1 MLNQCPMANPKV
13 IPKIIHYVWVGT
25 APKTE
30 LALRCI
36 ASWKKFLPDYEIIE
50 WNNER
55 FATLNNRYAQEAFAA
70 KKWAFVS
77 DYLRLYAL
85 HQMGGFYFDTDLELT
100 ADLESFRHHHF
111 VTGFE
116 RFKGRTAPV
125 TAMMGAV
132 PGHAIVKTL
141 LSAYDSRS
149 FYKADGSEDLTPNT
163 GLISELFARDFG
175 LHKPYAGDQ
184 IYQLTE
190 DAFIYPSHYFC
201 TPEPGKEN
209 FSIHHFN
216 GSWFEEYSRK
226 LLVYLA
232 GYQLLRLKRNK
243 VRTGELPLKQG
254 ERKIALLEL
263 NSRYSLLLLKS
274 QS

>member
-1 MLNQCPMANPKV
+1 MLKQHSMV
-13 IPKIIHYVWVGT
+13 IPKVIHYVWVGH

-50 WNNER
+50 WGNEQL
-55 FATLNNRYAQEAFAA
+55 ASVDNRYALEAFAA

-100 ADLESFRHHHF
+100 ADLEPFRQHGF

-116 RFKGRTAPV
+116 NFKGRTAPLS
-125 TAMMGAV
+125 AMMGAT
-132 PGHAIVKTL
+132 PGHVVVQNL
-141 LSAYDSRS
+141 LSAYDNKS

-163 GLISELFARDFG
+163 GLFSDIFARNFG
-175 LHKPYAGDQ
+175 LHKPYSGDQ
-184 IYQLTE
+184 VRQLSA

-201 TPEPGKEN
+201 TPEAGKEN

-243 VRTGELPLKQG
+243 VRTGELPLKKG
-254 ERKIALLEL
+254 EKKIAFFEL
-263 NSRYSLLLLKS
+263 SSRYSLLLVKS
-274 QS
+274 PA

>member
-1 MLNQCPMANPKV
+1 MLKQRPMV
-13 IPKIIHYVWVGT
+13 IPKIIHYVWVGD

-30 LALRCI
+30 MALRCI
-36 ASWKKFLPDYEIIE
+36 ASWRQFLPDYQIIE
-50 WNNER
+50 WNNES
-55 FATLNNRYAQEAFAA
+55 FSALNNRYAQEAFAA

-85 HQMGGFYFDTDLELT
+85 CQMGGFYFDTDLELT
-100 ADLESFRHHHF
+100 ADLEPFRQHGF
-111 VTGFE
+111 VIGFE
-116 RFKGRTAPV
+116 NFKGRIAPLS
-125 TAMMGAV
+125 AMIGAA
-132 PGHAIVKTL
+132 PGHQVVKTL
-141 LSAYDSRS
+141 LSAYDNKS

-163 GLISELFARDFG
+163 GLFGEVFARCFG
-175 LHKPYAGDQ
+175 LHKPYKGDQ
-184 IYQLTE
+184 TRQLTE

-201 TPEPGKEN
+201 TPEVGKES

-243 VRTGELPLKQG
+243 IRTGELPLKAG

-263 NSRYSLLLLKS
+263 SSRYSLLLLKS
-274 QS
+274 AV

>member
-1 MLNQCPMANPKV
+1 MLKQCPMV
-13 IPKIIHYVWVGT
+13 IPKIIHYVWVGN

-36 ASWKKFLPDYEIIE
+36 ASWQKYLPDYEIIE

-55 FATLNNRYAQEAFAA
+55 LASIDNHYAHQAFSA

-85 HQMGGFYFDTDLELT
+85 HQMGGFYFDTDLEVT

-116 RFKGRTAPV
+116 KFKGRTAPV
-125 TAMMGAV
+125 TAMMGAA
-132 PGHAIVKTL
+132 PGNLIIQSL
-141 LSAYDSRS
+141 LSAYDKKS

-163 GLISELFARDFG
+163 GLISDLFARDFG
-175 LHKPYAGDQ
+175 LAKPYAGDQ
-184 IYQLTE
+184 ICQLST
-190 DAFIYPSHYFC
+190 DAFIYPSYYFC
-201 TPEPGKEN
+201 TPEVGKAN

-243 VRTGELPLKQG
+243 VRTGELPLKTG

-263 NSRYSLLLLKS
+263 SARYSLLLLKS
-274 QS
+274 QA

>member
-1 MLNQCPMANPKV
+1 MFGWVTPQNQ
-13 IPKIIHYVWVGT
+13 
-25 APKTE
+25 
-30 LALRCI
+30 
-36 ASWKKFLPDYEIIE
+36 SWLCVVLPAGKSFCPDYEIIE

-55 FATLNNRYAQEAFAA
+55 LDAVDNRYVSQAFAA

-85 HQMGGFYFDTDLELT
+85 HKFGGFYFDTDLELT
-100 ADLESFRHHHF
+100 ADLGLFRQHGF

-116 RFKGRTAPV
+116 SFKGRTAPI
-125 TAMMGAV
+125 TAMMGAT
-132 PGHAIVKTL
+132 PGHAIIQSL
-141 LSAYDSRS
+141 LCAYDSKS

-163 GLISELFARDFG
+163 GLISDLFARDFG
-175 LHKPYAGDQ
+175 LHKPYRADQ
-184 IYQLTE
+184 LCQLSA
-190 DAFIYPSHYFC
+190 DACIYPSYYFC
-201 TPEPGKEN
+201 TPEAGKEN

-254 ERKIALLEL
+254 EKKIALLEL

-274 QS
+274 

>member
-1 MLNQCPMANPKV
+1 MLKQRPMVNPAV
-13 IPKIIHYVWVGT
+13 IPKIIHYVWVGNS
-25 APKTE
+25 PKSE

-36 ASWKKFLPDYEIIE
+36 ASWKKYLPDYQIIE

-55 FATLNNRYAQEAFAA
+55 LATLNNRYAHEAFAA

-100 ADLESFRHHHF
+100 ADLDSFRQHGF
-111 VTGFE
+111 VIGFE
-116 RFKGRTAPV
+116 NFKGRIAPLS
-125 TAMMGAV
+125 AMIGAA
-132 PGHAIVKTL
+132 PGHVVVEKL
-141 LSAYDSRS
+141 LSAYENKS

-163 GLISELFARDFG
+163 GLFGDVFARTFG
-175 LHKPYAGDQ
+175 LHKPYGGDQ
-184 IYQLTE
+184 TRQLTE

-201 TPEPGKEN
+201 TPEVGKEN
-209 FSIHHFN
+209 FSIHHFS

-243 VRTGELPLKQG
+243 VRTGELPLKKG
-254 ERKIALLEL
+254 ERKIALFEL
-263 NSRYSLLLLKS
+263 SSRYSLLLLKS
-274 QS
+274 QA

>member
-1 MLNQCPMANPKV
+1 MLKQRPMVNPTV
-13 IPKIIHYVWVGT
+13 IPKIIHYVWVGN

-36 ASWKKFLPDYEIIE
+36 ASWKKYLPDYEIIE

-55 FATLNNRYAQEAFAA
+55 LAGLDNRYAHEAFAA

-85 HQMGGFYFDTDLELT
+85 YHFGGFYFDTDLQLT
-100 ADLESFRHHHF
+100 TDLTSFRQHGF

-116 RFKGRTAPV
+116 IYKGRTAPV

-132 PGHAIVKTL
+132 AGNVIVQRL
-141 LSAYDSRS
+141 LSAYDTKS

-163 GLISELFARDFG
+163 GFISDLFARDYG
-175 LHKPYAGDQ
+175 LRKPYRADQ
-184 IYQLTE
+184 KHQLPE
-190 DAFIYPSHYFC
+190 GGCIYPSYYFC
-201 TPEPGKEN
+201 TPEAGKEN

-216 GSWFEEYSRK
+216 GSWLEEYSRK

-243 VRTGELPLKQG
+243 VRSGELPLKKG
-254 ERKIALLEL
+254 ERKIALLGL
-263 NSRYSLLLLKS
+263 SSRYSLLLLKS
-274 QS
+274 QA

>member
-1 MLNQCPMANPKV
+1 MV
-13 IPKIIHYVWVGT
+13 IPKIIHYVWVGH

-30 LALRCI
+30 LVLRCI
-36 ASWKKFLPDYEIIE
+36 ASWKRYLPDYEIIE

-55 FATLNNRYAQEAFAA
+55 LAALSNIYAHEAFAA

-100 ADLESFRHHHF
+100 ADLEPFRQHHF

-116 RFKGRTAPV
+116 SFKGRTAPV
-125 TAMMGAV
+125 TAMMGSA
-132 PGHAIVKTL
+132 PGNAIIGRL
-141 LSAYDSRS
+141 LSAYDSKS

-163 GLISELFARDFG
+163 GLISDLFARDFG
-175 LHKPYAGDQ
+175 LHKPYCADQ
-184 IYQLTE
+184 LYQLSAE
-190 DAFIYPSHYFC
+190 AVIYPSFYFC
-201 TPEPGKEN
+201 TPEAGKDN

-226 LLVYLA
+226 LLLYLA

-243 VRTGELPLKQG
+243 VRTGELPLKKG

-263 NSRYSLLLLKS
+263 SSRYSLLLLKS
-274 QS
+274 HA

>member
-1 MLNQCPMANPKV
+1 MSNQRPMV
-13 IPKIIHYVWVGT
+13 IPKIIHYVWVGN

-55 FATLNNRYAQEAFAA
+55 LAALNNSYAHEAFAA

-85 HQMGGFYFDTDLELT
+85 HQFGGFYFDTDLELT
-100 ADLESFRHHHF
+100 ADLDSFRQHGF

-116 RFKGRTAPV
+116 SFKGRTAPV

-132 PGHAIVKTL
+132 PGHAIIKSL
-141 LSAYDSRS
+141 LSAYDTKS

-163 GLISELFARDFG
+163 GLISDLFARDFG
-175 LHKPYAGDQ
+175 LHKPYRGDQ
-184 IYQLTE
+184 LCHLSA
-190 DAFIYPSHYFC
+190 DACIYPSHYFC
-201 TPEPGKEN
+201 TPETGKEN

-243 VRTGELPLKQG
+243 IRTGELPLKKG
-254 ERKIALLEL
+254 ERKIALFEL
-263 NSRYSLLLLKS
+263 SSRYSLLLLKS
-274 QS
+274 QA

>member
-1 MLNQCPMANPKV
+1 MLKHRPMVNPKV
-13 IPKIIHYVWVGT
+13 IPKIIHYVWVGN
-25 APKTE
+25 APKSE

-55 FATLNNRYAQEAFAA
+55 FSALNNRYAQEAFAA

-85 HQMGGFYFDTDLELT
+85 HQFGGFYFDTDLELT
-100 ADLESFRHHHF
+100 ADLEQFRHHGF
-111 VTGFE
+111 VIGFE
-116 RFKGRTAPV
+116 NFKGRIAPLS
-125 TAMMGAV
+125 AMIGAA
-132 PGHAIVKTL
+132 PGHLVIEKL
-141 LSAYDSRS
+141 LSAYENKS

-163 GLISELFARDFG
+163 GLFGEVFGRTFG
-175 LHKPYAGDQ
+175 LHKPYRSNQ
-184 IYQLTE
+184 TCQLTD
-190 DAFIYPSHYFC
+190 DAFVYPSHYFC
-201 TPEPGKEN
+201 TPEAGKEN
-209 FSIHHFN
+209 FSIHHFS

-243 VRTGELPLKQG
+243 VRSGELPLKAG

-263 NSRYSLLLLKS
+263 SSRYSLLLLKS
-274 QS
+274 AV

>member
-1 MLNQCPMANPKV
+1 MV
-13 IPKIIHYVWVGT
+13 IPKIIHYVWVGN

-36 ASWKKFLPDYEIIE
+36 ASWKRYLPDYEIIE

-55 FATLNNRYAQEAFAA
+55 LAGLDNLYAQQAFAA

-100 ADLESFRHHHF
+100 ANLEPFRQHHF

-116 RFKGRTAPV
+116 SFKGRTAPV

-132 PGHAIVKTL
+132 PGNAIIGYL
-141 LSAYDSRS
+141 LRAYDNKS

-163 GLISELFARDFG
+163 GLISDLFARDFG

-184 IYQLTE
+184 LYQLSS
-190 DAFIYPSHYFC
+190 DAVIYPSFYFC
-201 TPEPGKEN
+201 TPQAGKDN

-226 LLVYLA
+226 LLLYLA

-243 VRTGELPLKQG
+243 VHTGELPLKKG

-263 NSRYSLLLLKS
+263 SSRYSLLLLKS
-274 QS
+274 HA

>member
-1 MLNQCPMANPKV
+1 MLNQCPMAHPKV
-13 IPKIIHYVWVGT
+13 IPKIIHYVWVGN

-55 FATLNNRYAQEAFAA
+55 FAALNNSYAQEAFAA

-100 ADLESFRHHHF
+100 ADLELFRHHHF

-116 RFKGRTAPV
+116 SFKGRTAPV
-125 TAMMGAV
+125 TAMMGAA
-132 PGHAIVKTL
+132 PGNAIVRTL
-141 LSAYDSRS
+141 LSAYDTKS

-163 GLISELFARDFG
+163 GLISDLFARDFG
-175 LHKPYAGDQ
+175 LRKPYSGDQ
-184 IYQLTE
+184 IYHLSA
-190 DAFIYPSHYFC
+190 DACIYPSYYFC
-201 TPEPGKEN
+201 TPEAGKEN

-243 VRTGELPLKQG
+243 VRTGELPLKKG
-254 ERKIALLEL
+254 ERKIALFEL
-263 NSRYSLLLLKS
+263 SSRYSLLLLKS
-274 QS
+274 QA

>member
-1 MLNQCPMANPKV
+1 MLEQHSMNPEV

-55 FATLNNRYAQEAFAA
+55 FAALNNRYAQEAFAA

-77 DYLRLYAL
+77 DFLRLYAL
-85 HQMGGFYFDTDLELT
+85 REMGGFYFDTDLELT
-100 ADLESFRHHHF
+100 ADLQPFRHHGF
-111 VTGFE
+111 VIGFE
-116 RFKGRTAPV
+116 NFKGRIAPLS
-125 TAMMGAV
+125 AMIGAA
-132 PGHAIVKTL
+132 PRHAVVEKL
-141 LSAYDSRS
+141 LSAYDSKS

-163 GLISELFARDFG
+163 GLFSDIFAQSFG
-175 LHKPYAGDQ
+175 LSKPYASDQ
-184 IYQLTE
+184 IHQLTE

-243 VRTGELPLKQG
+243 VRSGELPLKQG

-263 NSRYSLLLLKS
+263 SSRYSLLLLKS
-274 QS
+274 QP